1 MVIKILSCFVD
12 MLVIHPKHTSEL
24 LDYWMNDIVNAI
36 TYVSTVVN
44 CGHPGVPANVNVNLT
59 NTTLGSTV
67 TYTCD
72 VPFVLCGD
80 DTRMCLPTGVWSGVA
95 PSCNLI
101 SEYSQCIE
109 LSLINI
115 VQEVLLQ

>member
-1 MVIKILSCFVD
+1 M
-12 MLVIHPKHTSEL
+12 
-24 LDYWMNDIVNAI
+24 
-36 TYVSTVVN
+36 YVSTVVN
-44 CGHPGVPANVNVNLT
+44 CGHPGVPSNGKVNLT
-59 NTTLGSTV
+59 NATLGSTV

-80 DTRMCLPTGVWSGVA
+80 DTRTCLPTGVWSGVA

-101 SEYSQCIE
+101 SEYSQYIE